1 MLKGRRTR
9 LCLNN
14 TKLRQYRE
22 GFNSGMETKNSPI
35 SPSCAYQV
43 SVHGIIYHRLVR
55 NFIKRYFKESLL
67 SIIGFLKHLGDVW
80 PNIGR
85 KWNQLEWAPVGKFR
99 LVLEWLMQVSR
110 AVWPDG
116 GILSGPILHKC
127 CTKSKHCCCFFKKI
141 HFSNIAKIRQKGLVS

>member
-85 KWNQLEWAPVGKFR
+85 KWNQLECLKKNQKFFQP
-99 LVLEWLMQVSR
+99 LMTLKIYFRIRNKMR
-110 AVWPDG
+110 ALW
-116 GILSGPILHKC
+116 
-127 CTKSKHCCCFFKKI
+127 FKKLTYWRLPLEKKKRLI
-141 HFSNIAKIRQKGLVS
+141 KLNRKMEMMS